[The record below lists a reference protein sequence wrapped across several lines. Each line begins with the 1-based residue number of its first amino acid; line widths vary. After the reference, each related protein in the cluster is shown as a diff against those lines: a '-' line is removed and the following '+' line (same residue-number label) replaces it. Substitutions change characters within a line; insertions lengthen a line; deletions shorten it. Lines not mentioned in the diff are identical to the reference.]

1 MIIDMPGI
9 MRRRFYEWAG
19 EYLHTTGGK
28 ELKDISPHVILSY
41 LAENGVFTLEEARAE
56 LDKRKIIVS
65 EGMFELARYDFERR
79 SVQNGKR

>member
-19 EYLHTTGGK
+19 EYLSVTERK
-28 ELKDISPHVILSY
+28 DLADISPHVILCY
-41 LAENGVFTLEEARAE
+41 LAECDVFTLEESRAE

-65 EGMFELARYDFERR
+65 EGIFELARYDFERR
-79 SVQNGKR
+79 KQ